1 MREEEKQSKNEN
13 FTVFLEAAAA
23 INSTFTT
30 YTETETETERM
41 ANEEIQA
48 GVTQARA
55 QTWYLRFNGR
65 QVLLSY
71 CQAIEEAYNV
81 AALYSTI
88 PAAVIC

>member
-30 YTETETETERM
+30 YTKTETERM

-55 QTWYLRFNGR
+55 KTWYLRFNGR
-65 QVLLSY
+65 QVLLSC

-81 AALYSTI
+81 AVLYSTI

>member
-30 YTETETETERM
+30 YTKTETERM

-48 GVTQARA
+48 GVTQAREKP
-55 QTWYLRFNGR
+55 G
-65 QVLLSY
+65 
-71 CQAIEEAYNV
+71 I
-81 AALYSTI
+81 
-88 PAAVIC
+88 